1 MSIIATLALVKA
13 LHVIFMTSW
22 FAGMFFLGRM
32 GIYLAEAI
40 TAKQDQV
47 VTLMNT
53 AIRRVTFII
62 VLPSTVIT
70 VCLGLWLMVLTQAYT
85 SPWFHLK
92 MTLIFVLLGQQHY
105 LFRIVKQLRKGE
117 VRHRPLFLRLFNE
130 LPFFLLLGIVLTVY
144 SRDAFSGIV
153 GMGLLVLLVGSIFGL
168 RAVFKKKSPRT

>member
-1 MSIIATLALVKA
+1 MSILATLALVKA
-13 LHVIFMTSW
+13 LHVIFMTAW

-32 GIYLAEAI
+32 VIYLAEAL
-40 TAKQDQV
+40 TAKQHEV
-47 VTLMNT
+47 IALMNT

-62 VLPSTVIT
+62 VLPATFIT
-70 VCLGLWLMVLTQAYT
+70 IGLGLWLMVMTKAYT

-92 MTLIFVLLGQQHY
+92 MTLILVLLGQQHY
-105 LFRIVKQLRKGE
+105 LFRIVKQLRNGE

-153 GMGLLVLLVGSIFGL
+153 GMGLLFALVGGIFGL
-168 RAVFKKKSPRT
+168 RAVFKKKAK